1 MHARCSSTYDS
12 SYVPGI
18 LASGAIL
25 YHDSASCSQIFD
37 HSHRGL
43 SCISCKHCIPTT
55 SVNNKFD
62 IYFRCIIKECVV
74 TYFGELL
81 FLLITDLLLGHLDGI
96 VGVNFCMGVTLG
108 GFGFFGFSNLSHV
121 DVSVRDVV
129 TDVDDVSHWA
139 C

>member
-1 MHARCSSTYDS
+1 MRRSHVEHLMELDS
-12 SYVPGI
+12 IFSDGNMAGRGKTVLWYH
-18 LASGAIL
+18 LAP
-25 YHDSASCSQIFD
+25 SADHTECYETLVFEIF
-37 HSHRGL
+37 
-43 SCISCKHCIPTT
+43 
-55 SVNNKFD
+55 NN
-62 IYFRCIIKECVV
+62 
-74 TYFGELL
+74 FGELL